1 MKYINACIIAF
12 AMYSKIPMP
21 RVDWKKENMKYA
33 MCFFPWVGAV
43 IGACFYLWG
52 RFSEKL
58 SVGNTLQA
66 VVLTVIP
73 VLITGGIHLDGLLD
87 TADAL
92 SSYQSKERRLE
103 ILKDSHAGAF
113 AIITGCLYF
122 LLYFGFSS
130 ELILGTESAGKGVV
144 VVAAGFFFSRCLSGF
159 AVTAFPCA
167 KGSGLLATFANGADK
182 KRAGTILLIE
192 GVLSAAFL
200 LWLNLP
206 LGAVAIVAAMLTFFW
221 YHHMSVEKF
230 GGITGDLAGCFLQV
244 CELIILIAVVAAEK
258 LM

>member
-43 IGACFYLWG
+43 IGACFYFWG
-52 RFSEKL
+52 RFSEKM
-58 SVGNTLQA
+58 SVGNILQA
-66 VVLTVIP
+66 AVLTVIP

-92 SSYQSKERRLE
+92 SSYQPKERRLE

-130 ELILGTESAGKGVV
+130 ELILGAESAGKGVA

-167 KGSGLLATFANGADK
+167 KGSGLLVTFANGADK

-244 CELIILIAVVAAEK
+244 CELMILIAVVAAEK